1 MFSIFFTA
9 TPERRAELLA
19 KVRARD
25 KAFAETK
32 AKGPTVTIVK
42 DGQPAA
48 SIVGGSDSKQAK
60 EILQEWI
67 RLMTG
72 ATLPFADKPADG
84 QVGIYV
90 GQAAQD
96 GLGIGLGRQAGA
108 EVGENGEG
116 GAQRAF
122 FDSASAPRASAAQGE
137 SGCSSRIFWY
147 AARASTG

>member
-1 MFSIFFTA
+1 M
-9 TPERRAELLA
+9 LA

-96 GLGIGLGRQAGA
+96 AGLDLTDIKSPTREGIRFKCDGKNVFIGSQSTASLLRAVGRFLEEEFGCRYLDYKI
-108 EVGENGEG
+108 G
-116 GAQRAF
+116 RAHV
-122 FDSASAPRASAAQGE
+122 
-137 SGCSSRIFWY
+137 
-147 AARASTG
+147 